1 LAGLAL
7 LGAAQ
12 PGAREPLGM
21 AAALPTALAAVTF
34 GRRGGVVGG
43 CGTLALF
50 AVWAATGGRDVDVAG
65 WVGAAALL
73 AMGVLLGGAMDDL
86 DTSEARARC
95 AEATAAAAE
104 EVAARHR
111 AATEI
116 NDRIVQEVAVAKW
129 ALESG
134 RVEQAVSIL
143 DEAVGAGQRL
153 VSELLAR

>member
-1 LAGLAL
+1 
-7 LGAAQ
+7 
-12 PGAREPLGM
+12 M

-34 GRRGGVVGG
+34 GRRGGVIGG

-50 AVWAATGGRDVDVAG
+50 AVWAAAGGRDVDTAS
-65 WVGAAALL
+65 WVGAAAVL
-73 AMGVLLGGAMDDL
+73 AMGLLLGAAVEDL

-95 AEATAAAAE
+95 AEAMAAAAE

-129 ALESG
+129 ALEAG
-134 RVEQAVSIL
+134 RVDEALSIL
-143 DEAVGAGQRL
+143 DETVGAGQRL
-153 VSELLAR
+153 VSALLAH